1 MLPSRRDEFMATLSS
16 TTSTVFNQ
24 TNVSMREEL
33 IRQEFS
39 DRVIIVDEAHHLR
52 STQDAIE
59 ANDASIVKYVQR

>member
-1 MLPSRRDEFMATLSS
+1 M
-16 TTSTVFNQ
+16 VFNE
-24 TNVSMREEL
+24 TTVHREEL

-59 ANDASIVKYVQR
+59 ANDALIYSEEFNVR